1 MRQRAVAEGGVIGIA
16 ILPGATMPLGFVDE
30 SKSAATV
37 AGGVPANFVVAVSG
51 DGSVARLV
59 ARHYNVSTR
68 PWEAT

>member
-37 AGGVPANFVVAVSG
+37 AGGV
-51 DGSVARLV
+51 
-59 ARHYNVSTR
+59 TR
-68 PWEAT
+68 ISLWWFLEMAALHALWRGITM